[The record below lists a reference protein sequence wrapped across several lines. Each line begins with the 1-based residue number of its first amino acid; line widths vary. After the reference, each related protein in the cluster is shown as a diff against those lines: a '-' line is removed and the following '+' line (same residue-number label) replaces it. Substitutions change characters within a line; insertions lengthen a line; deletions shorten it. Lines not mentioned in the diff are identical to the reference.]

1 MSNYEV
7 EREREEDVVH
17 YLSFDVLVQ
26 WRIHQLFVEGDEF
39 FTEVD
44 DHDCPI
50 ALLCNLFSLC
60 FLFLLWLKLVR
71 AVINAHS

>member
-1 MSNYEV
+1 MSNYEI
-7 EREREEDVVH
+7 EREREEDVVY
-17 YLSFDVLVQ
+17 YLSFDVHVQ

-50 ALLCNLFSLC
+50 ALLCSLFSSVCSFVIYYQIVLC
-60 FLFLLWLKLVR
+60 
-71 AVINAHS
+71 SDSG